1 MHVFVENRQ
10 RSLKINKLQ
19 VQSLAEAVLKCEKQ
33 KADEVAICFVGTK
46 EMCALHEHFF
56 DDPSLTDCISFPIDD
71 KEEKHYRVLGEVIVC
86 PKVALAFVEEHG
98 GDPYHETSLYIIHG
112 ILHLLG
118 YDDIKEKDRKKMRA
132 AEQRVIRYLKA
143 KKLLLSR

>member
-1 MHVFVENRQ
+1 M
-10 RSLKINKLQ
+10 
-19 VQSLAEAVLKCEKQ
+19 QSLVEAVLKCEKQ
-33 KADEVAICFVGTK
+33 KADEMAICFVGVK

-56 DDPSLTDCISFPIDD
+56 DDPTLTDCISFPIDD

-86 PKVALAFVEEHG
+86 PKVAFTFVEEHS

-118 YDDIKEKDRKKMRA
+118 YDDIKEKDRKEMRA
-132 AEQRVIRYLKA
+132 AEKRVIRSLETKN
-143 KKLLLSR
+143 LLLRR